1 MKKTIK
7 VIALCGVLGLTAT
20 SCQKEKLIEENT
32 SIVVQ
37 ANTVRN
43 MVYTVDGI
51 NHRITL
57 IGDDSWN
64 NFLQHMFA
72 LAEEGHRVTFR
83 NEDNTANVAAAKEI
97 VTFST
102 KDKKKAEAWCAEM
115 AEAGYVVTFT
125 FDPDTHTYNCI
136 AIK

>member
-1 MKKTIK
+1 MNKTIK

-20 SCQKEKLIEENT
+20 SCQKENLVEENT
-32 SIVVQ
+32 NIVAQ

-43 MVYTVDGI
+43 VVYTVDGI
-51 NHRITL
+51 EHSITL

-64 NFLQHMFA
+64 KFLQRMFA
-72 LAEEGHRVTFR
+72 LAEEGHRVTFH
-83 NEDNTANVAAAKEI
+83 NEDNTANVAMAKEI

-115 AEAGYVVTFT
+115 VEAGYEVSVY
-125 FDPDTHTYNCI
+125 FDPDTN
-136 AIK
+136 

>member
-1 MKKTIK
+1 MNKTIK
-7 VIALCGVLGLTAT
+7 VIALCGVLGTMAV
-20 SCQKEKLIEENT
+20 SCQKENLVEENT
-32 SIVVQ
+32 NIVAQ

-43 MVYTVDGI
+43 VVYNVDGI
-51 NHRITL
+51 DHRITL

-83 NEDNTANVAAAKEI
+83 NEDNTVNVATAKEI

-102 KDKKKAEAWCAEM
+102 KDKKKAEAWCEEM
-115 AEAGYVVTFT
+115 VEAGYEVSIY
-125 FDPDTHTYNCI
+125 FDPDTNTYNCI
-136 AIK
+136 AIN